1 MNDVSNAYFE
11 WLCSLIKH
19 GCPAP
24 RSAMYRKLLI
34 FLHDVDFRYS
44 IPRDGNRYGDGLDL
58 RYQFSKVQN
67 ISYGVVTEALDG
79 KECSVLEMM
88 IALAARCENQIMANS
103 DFGDRTGVWFWY
115 MVDSLG
121 LTDMT
126 NKKYDKNYCYFVIER
141 FLDREYSAD
150 GEGGL
155 FRLQVVDENLHFLDL
170 RNYEIWCQAMWYLNS
185 VLEGEEK

>member
-11 WLCSLIKH
+11 WLCGLIRH

-24 RSAMYRKLLI
+24 RSTAYKKLLI
-34 FLHDVDFRYS
+34 FLHDTSFRYS
-44 IPRDGNRYGDGLDL
+44 IPRDGNRYDDGLNL
-58 RYQFSKVQN
+58 RYQFSKADN
-67 ISYGVVTEALDG
+67 IPYAMVTEELGG
-79 KECSVLEMM
+79 KACSVLEMM
-88 IALAARCENQIMANS
+88 IALSARCENQIMADS
-103 DFGDRTGVWFWY
+103 DFGDRTGVWFWN

-126 NKKYDKNYCYFVIER
+126 NKNYDEGYCRFVVER

-155 FRLQVVDENLHFLDL
+155 FRMHVVDENMQALDL
-170 RNYEIWCQAMWYLNS
+170 RNYEIWYQATWYLNS
-185 VLEGEEK
+185 VLEGEKK